1 VENKKKAIESQ
12 LEKFTQMVNSRMA
25 EGRIDIDELALE
37 LGMSRRKLYNFIKE
51 NTGKSII
58 EYIRSYRISMAAK
71 YMLEENLSIK
81 ETIDRVGIESQSYFI
96 KCFREEYGDS
106 PTNFVARISENSAKM
121 SHKKKK

>member
-1 VENKKKAIESQ
+1 
-12 LEKFTQMVNSRMA
+12 MVNSRMA